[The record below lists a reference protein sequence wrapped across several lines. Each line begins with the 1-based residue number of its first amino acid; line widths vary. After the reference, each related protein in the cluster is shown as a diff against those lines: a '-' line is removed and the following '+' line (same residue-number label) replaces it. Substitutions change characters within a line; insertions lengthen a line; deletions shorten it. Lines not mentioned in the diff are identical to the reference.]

1 MESRQPETP
10 TPVVD
15 PSEIPPDAMEFF
27 ARIFKRR
34 EERLR
39 REQEARQAENRE

>member
-1 MESRQPETP
+1 MDKLQRPKT
-10 TPVVD
+10 TPVIE
-15 PSEIPPDAMEFF
+15 SGEIPPDAMEFF

-39 REQEARQAENRE
+39 REQEARQAEETA